1 LRALI
6 AAVCAALTVALGLV
20 VPDGPTGVDEAVVSA
35 VVGWPHWV
43 LRVLVLPTEP
53 YVVLPALALLVFW
66 CRSRSWDAVFVVV
79 APAVAVAANTW
90 VLKPVFDRWKG
101 DTLVYPSGHTVS
113 LAATLVVA
121 YVLIERSRTLVVVLG
136 VLLLIGATLG
146 MVGLGYHYATDVP
159 GGVLFAIF
167 AVFVTRGLLSRRA
180 VT

>member
-1 LRALI
+1 
-6 AAVCAALTVALGLV
+6 LGLV
-20 VPDGPTGVDEAVVSA
+20 VPDGPTRVDEAVASA
-35 VVGWPHWV
+35 VGGWPQWV
-43 LRVLVLPTEP
+43 PRVLVLPTEP

-66 CRSRSWDAVFVVV
+66 CRSRPWDAVFVVV
-79 APAVAVAANTW
+79 APALAVAANTW

-136 VLLLIGATLG
+136 VVLLTGATLG
-146 MVGLGYHYATDVP
+146 MVGLEYHYATDVP

-167 AVFVTRGLLSRRA
+167 AVLVTHGLLSRRS